1 MSHTPVKV
9 AIDLLLEILLEFV
22 KKTVHGVGKN
32 RFASVIIFIFCI
44 SFLTVVCKYKYKG
57 SLATYEVFSNQF
69 KLILLMFLT
78 ELHTDGVR
86 GQNKNNTE
94 KLKRNPYLG

>member
-22 KKTVHGVGKN
+22 KKMVHGVGKN

-44 SFLTVVCKYKYKG
+44 SFLTVVCKYKNKG